1 MHFPIGGECVTYR
14 GSKLTNSLGGAN
26 SVGVFHLQKISE
38 NSFWEFPSGK
48 SAFHL
53 SQVPFEGAE
62 GGLAA

>member
-1 MHFPIGGECVTYR
+1 MIKYLQLYLRDPG
-14 GSKLTNSLGGAN
+14 L
-26 SVGVFHLQKISE
+26 FHLQKNSE
-38 NSFWEFPSGK
+38 NFFWEFPFGK